1 MGHREVPKMCVNL
14 DKYMHNVLMTKF
26 EKHVKSNA
34 TFHNWLL
41 PAKSKIKSKDHCSD
55 QYIFCVFLGSFLQQP
70 YTIFI
75 SFQYGMWNIKWIE

>member
-14 DKYMHNVLMTKF
+14 DKSMHNVLMTKF

-34 TFHNWLL
+34 SLQWPWM

-55 QYIFCVFLGSFLQQP
+55 QYNFGVFLGSFSQQP
-70 YTIFI
+70 YTISI